1 MVAFLLFS
9 PPSRDRFKSRERR
22 ARPPG
27 GSICPQPSAA
37 LPERPRR
44 SQLTAVI
51 SAITVLHSPPHAFCS
66 LPARPHP
73 LQPGQER
80 APGPGAGARRS
91 RRGRAGPRRA
101 GLCRA
106 RSAILGKCD
115 RPAGRFEV
123 SNRLSGC
130 LQSPTKGKVVPVL
143 KICPVTGIDG
153 CGSGVF
159 VFFSLPFCC
168 CPPREGPCPPRTG
181 PPLNPQRDNREPAAG
196 ALPAAAKPRGGA
208 STARAGPARPCR
220 HPPPLPRSTGGL
232 RAAGARKFLPG

>member
-1 MVAFLLFS
+1 MFSLRKLLYFLKIRKYLPINIFKFGHPQDPPHRRRGRAAALAGPFPSGPGRCSRSRGSRGAATGAFVNLVAFLLFS

-27 GSICPQPSAA
+27 GSVCPQPSAA

-51 SAITVLHSPPHAFCS
+51 SAITVLHPPTHTHAFCS
-66 LPARPHP
+66 LPARHHP

-123 SNRLSGC
+123 
-130 LQSPTKGKVVPVL
+130 
-143 KICPVTGIDG
+143 
-153 CGSGVF
+153 
-159 VFFSLPFCC
+159 
-168 CPPREGPCPPRTG
+168 
-181 PPLNPQRDNREPAAG
+181 
-196 ALPAAAKPRGGA
+196 
-208 STARAGPARPCR
+208 
-220 HPPPLPRSTGGL
+220 
-232 RAAGARKFLPG
+232 